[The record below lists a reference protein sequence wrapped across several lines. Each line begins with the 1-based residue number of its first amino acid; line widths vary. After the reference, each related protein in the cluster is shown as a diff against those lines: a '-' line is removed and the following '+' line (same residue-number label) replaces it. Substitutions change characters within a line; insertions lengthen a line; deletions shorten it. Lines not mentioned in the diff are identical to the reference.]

1 MESSSAFTSPK
12 KSPNKS
18 PKTTVKKSQSN
29 SQKSSS
35 ATPTKNS
42 PRNLSKFQTKSQT
55 NSPATRNSSNKSK
68 AHSNV
73 SSPTINSQKIRDL
86 RLLHKNAIDN
96 LDFAEAANIEK
107 KISEIKAGTQNDQ
120 LVKIKIKFSE
130 TIEDHILTYKQRL
143 QDLEKLKEENTYH
156 FRSQINT
163 AFENL
168 KSKQMKEMI
177 ELEKLYANERLKE
190 TQRIFPQYNSIILQA
205 KSAGALHDYK
215 SAQEFQNSALQ
226 VSQDMLDKRL
236 VLIDK
241 DYEQKNEAL
250 LQKHTKEII
259 LLVKRLEDGLKKIDD
274 MNESI
279 TLNQEKNLLDS
290 KLMHEYTNTSR
301 EIKSQ
306 TTDISNYL
314 HEIDQILFSTL
325 DKNSIEIPK
334 MFRESVK
341 KYSKAPMMNSSISPK

>member
-1 MESSSAFTSPK
+1 MESTLQELIIQ
-12 KSPNKS
+12 
-18 PKTTVKKSQSN
+18 TTDPSTVQQAS
-29 SQKSSS
+29 
-35 ATPTKNS
+35 
-42 PRNLSKFQTKSQT
+42 
-55 NSPATRNSSNKSK
+55 
-68 AHSNV
+68 
-73 SSPTINSQKIRDL
+73 
-86 RLLHKNAIDN
+86 
-96 LDFAEAANIEK
+96 
-107 KISEIKAGTQNDQ
+107 
-120 LVKIKIKFSE
+120 
-130 TIEDHILTYKQRL
+130 
-143 QDLEKLKEENTYH
+143 EKLKEMLQDPSIIPVLINL
-156 FRSQINT
+156 FSQTDKNVVRT
-163 AFENL
+163 ACLVFLHKIIESNWTSFPEEA
-168 KSKQMKEMI
+168 KSE
-177 ELEKLYANERLKE
+177 LKE
-190 TQRIFPQYNSIILQA
+190 LVLSLFSKKLEPENITKICSMAGTIYSKESEQWDSLISIILDSWNSQPFIA
-205 KSAGALHDYK
+205 SQLLVSIIDDFSWESNENSEDFAQRFLAMDNSFITSSNTQIQIAGLRILSSIIGSITDYDELPNFILISNKIASESPNSKYTGEDFTSIWNSISAIITTLE
-215 SAQEFQNSALQ
+215 STEN
-226 VSQDMLDKRL
+226 
-236 VLIDK
+236 
-241 DYEQKNEAL
+241 EEKNEAL